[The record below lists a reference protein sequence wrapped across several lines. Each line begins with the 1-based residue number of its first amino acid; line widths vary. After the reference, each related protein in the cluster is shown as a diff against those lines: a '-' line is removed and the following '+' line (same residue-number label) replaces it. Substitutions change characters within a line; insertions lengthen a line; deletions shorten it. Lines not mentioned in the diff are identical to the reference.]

1 MLNAGRAMAS
11 REETALP
18 STSRTAKRAASAAES
33 ASGTAKRAASAAESA
48 SSAAASAAPAES
60 AAASAAERLTAEHI
74 LQLDVLRG
82 LGLAAHGGQQPE
94 RDLDFIEVFA
104 GEAAVTKALRAM
116 GYAGACMDLRRDAR
130 HNVLQPVGFITLLGL
145 VMRLRPRGLLWLAPV
160 CSTWVFMSRGSTGR
174 RELRPGVFV
183 FLRFNGLLP
192 RRSRDESN
200 HCKNRAGRAANAGES
215 IRIELRVQR
224 ASESD
229 QGHVSLAGWWDSSP
243 YILGQNALSCRMAAV
258 CLLVADLAARLSG
271 VRVLSVCVWRAGL
284 ISVLV
289 LPCTARFR
297 LCACVRVSRCVFRL
311 RSCVRR
317 RGR

>member
-18 STSRTAKRAASAAES
+18 STSSTAKRAASAAEP
-33 ASGTAKRAASAAESA
+33 ASAAKRTASA
-48 SSAAASAAPAES
+48 APSAAASAASS
-60 AAASAAERLTAEHI
+60 AASSAAERSTVTAEHV

-116 GYAGACMDLRRDAR
+116 GHTGACMDLRRDAR
-130 HNVLQPVGFITLLGL
+130 HNVLQPVGFITLLAL

-183 FLRFNGLLP
+183 FVCFNVLLP
-192 RRSRDESN
+192 PRRQVGVETSRT
-200 HCKNRAGRAANAGES
+200 RAGRAANAGES
-215 IRIELRVQR
+215 IRIELR
-224 ASESD
+224 
-229 QGHVSLAGWWDSSP
+229 P
-243 YILGQNALSCRMAAV
+243 
-258 CLLVADLAARLSG
+258 
-271 VRVLSVCVWRAGL
+271 
-284 ISVLV
+284 
-289 LPCTARFR
+289 
-297 LCACVRVSRCVFRL
+297 
-311 RSCVRR
+311 
-317 RGR
+317 